1 MLQFDPG
8 DECDSVSRHT
18 TSAAVSR
25 CVWCDIMCCSSTQ
38 EMNATVCLGILLL
51 LLFLA
56 VYGVT

>member
-1 MLQFDPG
+1 MLQFDSG

-18 TSAAVSR
+18 TSASC